1 MNDLQGFQPFLTF
14 SLSPTEI
21 ALRLAAAFVCGLI
34 VSQFYAWITRR
45 PAHAKTFTTSLIA
58 LSLITAIVIMVIGNN
73 LARAFGLVGAMS
85 IIRFRTAVK
94 DVQDIVFIFFS
105 LAVGMAAGVG
115 MYALAFL
122 GSGMVGSIL
131 LALSRFGN
139 YAQKKQEYM
148 LLLSYEPGEGAEA
161 PYIPLLQQYCK
172 RHQLINTKS
181 DAESE
186 TLELAFYV
194 NLKNEEDNEAL
205 VQELR
210 RIDGIQRVNLYFDE
224 EYF

>member
-1 MNDLQGFQPFLTF
+1 VNDLQEFAELLTLA
-14 SLSPTEI
+14 LSPAEI
-21 ALRLAAAFVCGLI
+21 ALRLAAAFFCGLL
-34 VSQFYAWITRR
+34 VSQFSSWITRR

-122 GSGMVGSIL
+122 SSGMVGGAL
-131 LALSRFGN
+131 LLLSRFGN

-148 LLLSYEPGEGAEA
+148 LLLSYEPAAGVEA
-161 PYIPLLQQYCK
+161 PYLPLLEKYCK

-181 DAESE
+181 DDEGDV
-186 TLELAFYV
+186 LELAFYV
-194 NLKNEEDNEAL
+194 YMKNEQDSEAL
-205 VQELR
+205 VQDLR
-210 RIDGIQRVNLYFDE
+210 KVGGVERVNLYFDE

>member
-1 MNDLQGFQPFLTF
+1 VNDLQEFAELLTLA
-14 SLSPTEI
+14 LSPAEI
-21 ALRLAAAFVCGLI
+21 ALRLAAAFVCGLL
-34 VSQFYAWITRR
+34 VSQFYSWITRR

-122 GSGMVGSIL
+122 SSGMVGGVL
-131 LALSRFGN
+131 LLLSRFGN

-148 LLLSYEPGEGAEA
+148 LLLSYEPAAGVEA
-161 PYIPLLQQYCK
+161 PYLPLL
-172 RHQLINTKS
+172 
-181 DAESE
+181 
-186 TLELAFYV
+186 
-194 NLKNEEDNEAL
+194 
-205 VQELR
+205 
-210 RIDGIQRVNLYFDE
+210 
-224 EYF
+224 

>member
-1 MNDLQGFQPFLTF
+1 MNDLQGFQQFLTI
-14 SLSPTEI
+14 SLSPADI
-21 ALRLAAAFVCGLI
+21 ALRLAAAFVCGLL
-34 VSQFYAWITRR
+34 VSQFYSWITRR

-122 GSGMVGSIL
+122 SSGMVGSL
-131 LALSRFGN
+131 LLILSRFGN

-148 LLLSYEPGEGAEA
+148 LLLSYEPSEGVEV
-161 PYIPLLQQYCK
+161 PYLPLLQRYCK

-181 DAESE
+181 DGDGEI
-186 TLELAFYV
+186 LELAFYV
-194 NLKNEEDNEAL
+194 NLKNEENSEAL

-210 RIDGIQRVNLYFDE
+210 TIDGIERVNLYFDE

>member
-1 MNDLQGFQPFLTF
+1 MNDLQGFREFITL
-14 SLSPTEI
+14 SLAPADI
-21 ALRLAAAFVCGLI
+21 ALRLTAALVCGLL
-34 VSQFYAWITRR
+34 VAQFYSWITRR

-122 GSGMVGSIL
+122 SSCMVGSTL
-131 LALSRFGN
+131 LVLSRFGS

-148 LLLSYEPGEGAEA
+148 LLLSYDPIEGVEA
-161 PYIPLLQQYCK
+161 PYLPLLEKYCK

-181 DAESE
+181 ADEGDV
-186 TLELAFYV
+186 LELAFYV
-194 NLKNEEDNEAL
+194 NLKNEPDSEAL
-205 VQELR
+205 VQDLR
-210 RIDGIQRVNLYFDE
+210 KIDGIERVNLYFDE